1 MSPIELWRAGA
12 AVPSI
17 GREGEP
23 PSALADLSAMAA
35 TRASA

>member
-12 AVPSI
+12 AVPI